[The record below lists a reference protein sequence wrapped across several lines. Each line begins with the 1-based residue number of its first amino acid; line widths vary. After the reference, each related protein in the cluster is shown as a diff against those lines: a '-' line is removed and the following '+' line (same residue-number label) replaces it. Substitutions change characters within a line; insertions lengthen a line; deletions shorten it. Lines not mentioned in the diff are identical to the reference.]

1 MINNL
6 KRSDLPRS
14 FSADKVRQAYVRV
27 KSLNTH
33 KKLTFSEKN
42 LEYFLHLFKVLQMWP
57 ETVDLCSNFEKLTGE

>member
-1 MINNL
+1 
-6 KRSDLPRS
+6 
-14 FSADKVRQAYVRV
+14 VRV